1 MEMLHFIENRKWKI
15 LTLSGLLIFLIGLF
29 FVFSNRLGSDISL
42 SSQYQSPSLLPDDSA
57 ISGWSYLDRDSV
69 HVGGIVQLTIT
80 VLFDTNKVVPDLDIF
95 EKSIDVLPLERM
107 TIKKSLYFLKDDVTK
122 YVIEFDLQAVNVAL
136 DRKYKLDPVVMYY
149 TTPGESD
156 LKLFEIESPSI
167 HISSYY
173 PSNIEGISLKA
184 LKGEITAYTNISR
197 ILVGAGGLVIIGM
210 VVFAVFMFCAR
221 KMPSKLSEIERL
233 WLIYQKLDPDTQD
246 TRVWLSSAERI
257 FTQIMSVKLGI
268 KPDEFWS
275 GTIPK
280 DIFWKDIMDQA
291 RQLLRKMYQINGPDK
306 EHIYEFNEVLSVSFT
321 EILTDERRN
330 VLNQSNL
337 VQRFIHQKKVMI
349 LNTSG
354 MVIGMLM
361 LVSAIWP
368 GLWVS
373 DIVIR
378 YNSLLELTQSDENI
392 NAAAE
397 GYSIL
402 GDEISEN
409 EIKAAALY
417 NAATLISGN
426 LQEIDAEQALS
437 IGDSFTNVGSDEQI
451 IQDTEDLLF
460 VLTTNIDTYR
470 EAELMLRVAIR
481 ANTQDEDMARNLEII
496 IKRRNIAINIIN
508 TLINTGHIQ
517 PQQID
522 ELLDLMESQMAL
534 EFEMDEGQE
543 APGYYIGED
552 F

>member
-1 MEMLHFIENRKWKI
+1 MDMLHFIENRKWKI

-107 TIKKSLYFLKDDVTK
+107 TIKQSQYFLKDDVTK

-197 ILVGAGGLVIIGM
+197 ILVGAGGMVIIGM

-221 KMPSKLSEIERL
+221 KLPSKLSEIERL

-417 NAATLISGN
+417 NAATLISSN

-496 IKRRNIAINIIN
+496 IKRRNIVINIIN